1 MDGDVDLKIPSGVQP
16 GTTLVMG
23 KRGVPRLGGS
33 GRGDHMVSICHL
45 PLCSGA
51 WQPGWLAHAC
61 GHHILRF
68 SLEVSGLLPTLSNF
82 GMAATELAGSSS
94 ACSADV
100 LLCT

>member
-61 GHHILRF
+61 GHCSLRF
-68 SLEVSGLLPTLSNF
+68 SLEVSGLQSHAEQLWH
-82 GMAATELAGSSS
+82 GGDG
-94 ACSADV
+94 ACWQQQR
-100 LLCT
+100 LLC